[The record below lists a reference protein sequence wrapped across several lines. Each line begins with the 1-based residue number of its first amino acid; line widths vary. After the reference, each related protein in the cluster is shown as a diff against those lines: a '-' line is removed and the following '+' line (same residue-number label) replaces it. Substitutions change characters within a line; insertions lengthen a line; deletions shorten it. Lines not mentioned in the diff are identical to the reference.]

1 MNPNQ
6 KITYT
11 VSWTQDPAQWNISSI
26 IQLLEQARK
35 QAVEAKAQ
43 LIEKQLEQT
52 NFSQSLANEV
62 ISKIRA
68 MK

>member
-26 IQLLEQARK
+26 VQLLEQARK